1 MRKLLGGLL
10 GLSAVGAGGY
20 WYSRRRRFRRRI
32 RVETDYLIR
41 RAQAEAPDPVTETD
55 LEGLPEPVE
64 RYLRFAGLPSPDR
77 IRLARIRHGG
87 TFRTGVDADWASVRG
102 EEYLA
107 PRVPGFVWTGSVR
120 PSPLVRFTARDRFLA
135 GHGHVW
141 VRLLSALTVADAGGP
156 EVSQSA
162 FLRMVSES
170 PWVPTALVPG
180 PYLSWEPIDERRAR
194 ARIDHDEI
202 EATWTVE
209 VDERGAIVRTS
220 TPDRY
225 REEDGT
231 TVNTPFTGYYRCY
244 ERIGGLRVPTEIEAE
259 WNLPEGD
266 FSYARFTIDRLD
278 YDLFE
283 RF

>member
-1 MRKLLGGLL
+1 MRKLLGGLIGL
-10 GLSAVGAGGY
+10 GAVCAGGY
-20 WYSRRRRFRRRI
+20 WYWQHRRFERRV

-41 RAQAEAPDPVTETD
+41 RAKAEASEPVTESD
-55 LEGLPEPVE
+55 LEELPEPVE
-64 RYLRFAGLPSPDR
+64 RYLRFAGLPGPDR

-87 TFRTGVDADWASVRG
+87 TFRTGVGADWAPVRG

-107 PRVPGFVWTGSVR
+107 PRVPGFVWKGSVR
-120 PSPLVRFTARDRFLA
+120 PSPLVRFTARDKYLA
-135 GHGHVW
+135 GRGHMW
-141 VRLLSALTVADAGGP
+141 VRLLSALTVANAGGP
-156 EVSQSA
+156 EVSQSS

-170 PWVPTALVPG
+170 LWIPTALLPG
-180 PYLSWEPIDERRAR
+180 PYLTWEAIDERRAR
-194 ARIDHDEI
+194 ARIEHEET

-225 REEDGT
+225 REEDGAT
-231 TVNTPFTGYYRCY
+231 SSTPFTGYYRCY
-244 ERIGGLRVPTEIEAE
+244 ERIDGLRVPTEIEAE

-266 FSYARFTIDRLD
+266 FSYARFTLDRLD